1 MVATSRV
8 LDEEGLL
15 LGVCFLVGLLRSI
28 AAQPIPLTH
37 QRKKEREVMREN
49 WQRREEKR
57 GGEGGEDVK
66 LDKGEKRDKPKTD
79 ATTIERVSCPNPDF
93 SEDICIS
100 RCCTSFF
107 LFVRVEG
114 CTQKSFWQ
122 GTIMNFVSPS
132 TWA

>member
-28 AAQPIPLTH
+28 AAQPILLTH

-57 GGEGGEDVK
+57 GEGGEDVK
-66 LDKGEKRDKPKTD
+66 LDKGEKKGQTK
-79 ATTIERVSCPNPDF
+79 N
-93 SEDICIS
+93 
-100 RCCTSFF
+100 
-107 LFVRVEG
+107 
-114 CTQKSFWQ
+114 
-122 GTIMNFVSPS
+122 
-132 TWA
+132 